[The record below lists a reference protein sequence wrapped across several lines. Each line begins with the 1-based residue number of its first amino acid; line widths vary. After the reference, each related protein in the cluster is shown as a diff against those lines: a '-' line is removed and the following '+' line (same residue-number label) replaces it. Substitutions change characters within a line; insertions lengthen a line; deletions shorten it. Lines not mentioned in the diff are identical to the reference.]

1 MAEKGDW
8 ALIKSVVLLP
18 SGRAPQV
25 PEDTRATPLLQW
37 VKGRLQM
44 DANIGETVSVKT
56 RTGRV
61 ARGEL
66 IAINPSH
73 THTFGELVPELILVQ
88 ESIMTA
94 FRELQ
99 KEAT

>member
-1 MAEKGDW
+1 MAKKGDW
-8 ALIKSVVLLP
+8 VLIKSVVLLP
-18 SGRAPQV
+18 SGRALQV

-44 DANIGETVSVKT
+44 DARIGETVSVLT

-61 ARGEL
+61 AKGEL
-66 IAINPSH
+66 IAVNPSH
-73 THTFGELVPELILVQ
+73 AHGFGELVPELVQ
-88 ESIMTA
+88 VQDSIMAA
-94 FRELQ
+94 FRGLK